1 MGLKVIRL
9 ELARDTDHPEGDPRH
24 GYELAAPLDA
34 QDHIDP
40 AEWKQMRQFCTV
52 RRFTP
57 DGDDEFG
64 RLIRGSDRQWR
75 FHYDIATEPAED
87 EPGFRFASH
96 AFRPG
101 EYVSITEHD
110 GVTRTFKVVS
120 VR

>member
-1 MGLKVIRL
+1 MPLRVIRL
-9 ELARDTDHPEGDPRH
+9 ELTRDRDHPEGDPDH
-24 GYELAAPLDA
+24 GYEFSAPLDS
-34 QDHIDP
+34 QDHIDVD
-40 AEWKQMRQFCTV
+40 EWRKVRQFCTV

-57 DGDDEFG
+57 DSDDEYG
-64 RLIRGSDRQWR
+64 RLIRMPGGRWA
-75 FHYDIATEPAED
+75 FHYDIASEPVED
-87 EPGFRFASH
+87 EPGYRFDSH